1 MSRFDSHI
9 PGQLVCLCL
18 CDLPHSRKSAVCLCI
33 TGMEAEDMEEE
44 VLAMVVRTG
53 LNTCMGDMIR
63 QIISPACESKER
75 DPLLKVTC
83 LQC

>member
-1 MSRFDSHI
+1 
-9 PGQLVCLCL
+9 
-18 CDLPHSRKSAVCLCI
+18 
-33 TGMEAEDMEEE
+33 MEEE